1 MGSNWEAIV
10 PGTYEEKCNY
20 IKELE
25 QIVLLCVSGTNA
37 ALALMQL
44 GTNACI
50 QKFID

>member
-1 MGSNWEAIV
+1 VFVIGWGNEAIV

-25 QIVLLCVSGTNA
+25 QIVLLCVSGSNVC
-37 ALALMQL
+37 

-50 QKFID
+50 RIIGR